1 MSFTVVGWNAANSDV
16 AFLTYALKLQLDVS
30 ILLAKSGPIFE
41 KYSLKPS
48 AISCGSF

>member
-1 MSFTVVGWNAANSDV
+1 MNDV
-16 AFLTYALKLQLDVS
+16 IYSICLKIATDVS

-48 AISCGSF
+48 AISWGSK